1 MSENKN
7 KIWGGRFEHN
17 PSEILEKINSS
28 IQFDKRLYKHDILA
42 SIAHTEMLQKQSII
56 KSNDAN
62 KIIAGLK
69 KIQKEI
75 DNNQFYFNPSHE
87 DIHMNIELRLKEII
101 GEIAGKMHT
110 ARSRNDQVVTDLKLW
125 LKDIIIELDNKI
137 KLLQKTLI
145 SLSEKN
151 YDIPLPG
158 YTHMQTAQAI
168 TLGHYFLAY
177 VEMLG
182 RDRGRFKDCLIRLN
196 ECPLGSAALAGTSY
210 PIDRKLT
217 SQKLGF
223 KNPTFN
229 SIDSVSDRDFVLEF
243 LSSASICSVHLS
255 RFAEEMILWS
265 NQQFNFIKLNEKFTT
280 GSSIMPQKRNPD
292 AAELIRGKTGRI
304 IGSLVGLLNVIKAL
318 PLAYSKDLQ
327 EDKEGLFDSVDTILL
342 LITVST
348 EMIKEMEINSKN
360 MEEALNKGFPTATDI
375 ADWLVD
381 NIKIPFREAHSI
393 SGKIVKLAEKKNCRL
408 DELNIEEIQSID
420 KRINKEVYNYLSI
433 KSSLKLKRS
442 FGGTSPIEVKKQIK
456 LAKKRF
462 LNK

>member
-7 KIWGGRFEHN
+7 KIWGGRFENN
-17 PSEILEKINSS
+17 PSKILEDINSS
-28 IQFDKRLYKHDILA
+28 IHFDKRLYKHDILA
-42 SIAHTEMLQKQSII
+42 SIAHTEMLQMQ
-56 KSNDAN
+56 
-62 KIIAGLK
+62 KIIETKDAKKIISGLK
-69 KIQKEI
+69 RIRKEI
-75 DNNQFYFNPSHE
+75 DNNEFVFNPSYE

-101 GEIAGKMHT
+101 GDAAGKMHT

-125 LKDIIIELDNKI
+125 LKDIINDLDYKI
-137 KLLQKTLI
+137 KQLQETLI
-145 SLSEKN
+145 SLAEIN
-151 YDIPLPG
+151 YAIPLPG

-182 RDRGRFKDCLIRLN
+182 RDRGRFKDCLDRLN

-217 SQKLGF
+217 SKKLGF

-229 SIDSVSDRDFVLEF
+229 SLDSVSDRDFVLEF
-243 LSSASICSVHLS
+243 LSIASICSVHLS

-265 NQQFNFIKLNEKFTT
+265 NQQFDFIKLNEKFTT

-292 AAELIRGKTGRI
+292 SAELIRGKTGRI
-304 IGSLVGLLNVIKAL
+304 IGSLVGLLTVIKAL

-327 EDKEGLFDSVDTILL
+327 EDKEGLFDTVDTILL
-342 LITVST
+342 LISVSN

-360 MEEALNKGFPTATDI
+360 MEEALNKGFPTATDL
-375 ADWLVD
+375 ADWLVGE
-381 NIKIPFREAHSI
+381 IKIPFREAHSI
-393 SGKIVKLAEKKNCRL
+393 SGKIVKIAEKQNCL
-408 DELNIEEIQSID
+408 LSDLSIKQIQSID
-420 KRINKEVYNYLSI
+420 ERINKEVYNYLNI
-433 KSSLKLKRS
+433 KSSIKLKRS
-442 FGGTSPIEVKKQIK
+442 FGGTSPSEVKKQIK

-462 LNK
+462 LKI

>member
-1 MSENKN
+1 M
-7 KIWGGRFEHN
+7 
-17 PSEILEKINSS
+17 
-28 IQFDKRLYKHDILA
+28 
-42 SIAHTEMLQKQSII
+42 
-56 KSNDAN
+56 
-62 KIIAGLK
+62 
-69 KIQKEI
+69 
-75 DNNQFYFNPSHE
+75 
-87 DIHMNIELRLKEII
+87 
-101 GEIAGKMHT
+101 
-110 ARSRNDQVVTDLKLW
+110 
-125 LKDIIIELDNKI
+125 
-137 KLLQKTLI
+137 
-145 SLSEKN
+145 
-151 YDIPLPG
+151 
-158 YTHMQTAQAI
+158 
-168 TLGHYFLAY
+168 
-177 VEMLG
+177 
-182 RDRGRFKDCLIRLN
+182 
-196 ECPLGSAALAGTSY
+196 
-210 PIDRKLT
+210 
-217 SQKLGF
+217 
-223 KNPTFN
+223 
-229 SIDSVSDRDFVLEF
+229 
-243 LSSASICSVHLS
+243 HLS

-360 MEEALNKGFPTATDI
+360 MEEALNKGFPNATDI

-420 KRINKEVYNYLSI
+420 KKINKEVYNYLSI
-433 KSSLKLKRS
+433 KNSLKSKRS

-456 LAKKRF
+456 LATNRF